1 MLVNL
6 SVHLSTYSSIIHHL
20 SIYPSIY
27 PFTHTVNGSNY
38 INSTTTSSLIQY
50 LKSSKLPSNKLKSI
64 GYKQPVPYKVNKGIT
79 PKLITFNLIFVMFIV
94 TDLKILPECDY
105 KPSYVKV
112 MTLKPN
118 AGVHKVTEQL

>member
-1 MLVNL
+1 MLVNS
-6 SVHLSTYSSIIHHL
+6 SVHLSTYSSIIHHLSIYLPMYSFHHL

-64 GYKQPVPYKVNKGIT
+64 GYKQPVPYKVNKGMT
-79 PKLITFNLIFVMFIV
+79 PKLITFNLIFV
-94 TDLKILPECDY
+94 
-105 KPSYVKV
+105 
-112 MTLKPN
+112 
-118 AGVHKVTEQL
+118 